1 MRFSVGPLLGAL
13 LLGAMVSAPVQAG
26 AEEDRPLFREALA
39 ALQSGQRE
47 LALARL
53 DALRDYPL
61 KDYLRYLDL
70 RARLEFAPSQ
80 EVAVFLR
87 EVPDSFMAED
97 LRKRV
102 LRLLAETGDWG
113 SYLAFDDPTLEGF
126 EFRCQRM
133 VARAVVQGERP
144 APAEGL
150 ALWEEGK
157 PLPESCQRIEDW
169 LTEAGLLTPE
179 RLWRRIG
186 QAMEEGRTSEARR
199 LATRMGAQDRIAAWA
214 EARKSPERFLERH
227 KGVRGDVMQHL
238 MLVDAIKRMARKDA
252 AEARTLWLGLVARE
266 AMAPALRHEAEA
278 GIATAAARQHR
289 PEASDWFEGVPA
301 RALDREGRAWKVRA
315 ALRTQR
321 WERVLAAIAAM
332 PAEEQSEE
340 EWRYWRARAL
350 EALGQAEAAQ
360 QIWRDVARGVSYY
373 GLLAADRAGVRYELS
388 YVDLP
393 PEEQVQQVATRPAI
407 RRARE
412 FHAVGLV
419 SEARKE
425 WQAALRA
432 LDPAAMRAAAH
443 LAARWGWMDR
453 AAITMG
459 KARNAGLEDLE
470 VRFPLPWRDDVE
482 RFARQAAIDSGW
494 MFGVMRRESAFMPDI
509 GSSAGAQGLMQLM
522 PETAKYVA
530 RKFDLPPPAPSDLH
544 DPTANMRLG
553 SAYLRYVLDKF
564 ADNQVL
570 ATAAYNAG
578 PGRVKQWLPKA
589 EPLPADIW
597 VDTVPFTET
606 REYCRA
612 VLHYATVF
620 EWRLYGEA
628 RPLSA
633 RMPMISG
640 GSAGG

>member
-1 MRFSVGPLLGAL
+1 MRLSAGPLLVAL
-13 LLGAMVSAPVQAG
+13 LLGSAMPTPTWAG
-26 AEEDRPLFREALA
+26 VEDDRLAFREALA
-39 ALQSGQRE
+39 AFQAGQRDT
-47 LALARL
+47 ALARL
-53 DALRDYPL
+53 DALQGYPL

-70 RARLEFAPSQ
+70 RARLESAPSQ

-87 EVPDSFMAED
+87 DVPDSFMAED
-97 LRKRV
+97 LRKRM
-102 LRLLAETGDWG
+102 LRLFADTGDWA
-113 SYLAFDDPTLEGF
+113 SYLAFDDAALEGF

-133 VARAVVQGERP
+133 VARAVVQGGRP
-144 APAEGL
+144 QPGEML

-169 LTEAGLLTPE
+169 LLDAGLLTSE
-179 RLWRRIG
+179 RLWKRIE
-186 QAMEEGRTSEARR
+186 QAMEDGRTSEARR
-199 LATRMGAQDRIAAWA
+199 LAARVGAEGRIPVWV
-214 EARKSPERFLERH
+214 EARKSPERFLERQ
-227 KGVRGDVMQHL
+227 KGVRGDAVLHL
-238 MLVDAIKRMARKDA
+238 MLVDAIKRVARKDA
-252 AEARTLWLGLVARE
+252 GEARTLWLGLAARG
-266 AMAPALRHEAEA
+266 AMSAAARHEAEG
-278 GIATAAARQHR
+278 GIAMAAARQHR

-301 RALDREGRAWKVRA
+301 HALDKEGRAWKVRA

-321 WERVLAAIAAM
+321 WERVLAAIEAM
-332 PAEEQSEE
+332 PAEEQVEE

-350 EALGQAEAAQ
+350 EALGQGEAAR
-360 QIWRDVARGVSYY
+360 QIWRDIARGVSYY
-373 GLLAADRAGVRYELS
+373 GLLAADRAGIRYELA

-393 PEEQVQQVATRPAI
+393 PDALVQQVATRPAV

-412 FHAVGLV
+412 FHAMGLV

-425 WQAALRA
+425 WQVALRE
-432 LDPAAMRAAAH
+432 LDPPSLRAAAH

-459 KARNAGLEDLE
+459 KARQAGLEDLE

-482 RFARQAAIDSGW
+482 RFARESAIDSGW

-530 RKFDLPPPAPSDLH
+530 KKYDLPAPGSSDLH
-544 DPTANMRLG
+544 DPNANMRLG

-564 ADNQVL
+564 DENQVL

-589 EPLPADIW
+589 ETLPADIW

-633 RMPMISG
+633 RMPNISG
-640 GSAGG
+640 G

>member
-1 MRFSVGPLLGAL
+1 MAAVVLLG
-13 LLGAMVSAPVQAG
+13 GAILSPVRAGLDDDRSA
-26 AEEDRPLFREALA
+26 FREALA
-39 ALQSGQRE
+39 ALQAGQRE
-47 LALARL
+47 AALARL
-53 DALRDYPL
+53 DDLRDYPL

-70 RARLEFAPSQ
+70 RARLEAAPAG
-80 EVAVFLR
+80 EVAAFLR
-87 EVPDSFMAED
+87 DVPDSFMSED
-97 LRKRV
+97 LRKRM
-102 LRLLAETGDWG
+102 LRLFADTGDWA
-113 SYLAFDDPTLEGF
+113 SYLAFDDAALEGF
-126 EFRCQRM
+126 EFRCQRV
-133 VARAVVQGERP
+133 VAQGALQGWRSQ
-144 APAEGL
+144 L
-150 ALWEEGK
+150 TQMQALWNEGK
-157 PLPESCQRIEDW
+157 AMPEACQRIEDW
-169 LTEAGLLTPE
+169 LVEAGYLTSE
-179 RLWRRIG
+179 RIWKRIE
-186 QAMEEGRTSEARR
+186 QAMEDGRTGEARR
-199 LATRMGAQDRIAAWA
+199 LATRVGAQDRIPVWV
-214 EARKSPERFLERH
+214 EARKQPERFLERH
-227 KGVRGDVMQHL
+227 KGARGDAVLHL
-238 MLVDAIKRMARKDA
+238 MLVDAIKRVARKDA
-252 AEARTLWLGLVARE
+252 GEARTLWLGLAARE
-266 AMAPALRHEAEA
+266 AMSAEVRHEAEG
-278 GIATAAARQHR
+278 GIAMAAARQHR
-289 PEASDWFEGVPA
+289 PEASDWFEGVPSS
-301 RALDREGRAWKVRA
+301 ALDKEGRAWKVRA

-321 WERVLAAIAAM
+321 WDRVLAALEAM
-332 PAEEQSEE
+332 PAEEQAEE
-340 EWRYWRARAL
+340 EWRYWRARAM
-350 EALGQAEAAQ
+350 EALGQDDVAR
-360 QIWRDVARGVSYY
+360 QIWRDIARGVSYY
-373 GLLAADRAGVRYELS
+373 GLLAADRAGVRYGLA

-393 PEEQVQQVATRPAI
+393 PDEMVEQVAARPAI

-412 FHAVGLV
+412 FHAMGLV

-425 WQAALRA
+425 WQVALRD
-432 LDPAAMRAAAH
+432 LDPSSLRAAAH

-530 RKFDLPPPAPSDLH
+530 KKFNLPTPGSSDLH
-544 DPTANMRLG
+544 DPASNMRLG

-564 ADNQVL
+564 DENQVL

-589 EPLPADIW
+589 ETLPADIW

-633 RMPMISG
+633 RMPNISG
-640 GSAGG
+640 D

>member
-1 MRFSVGPLLGAL
+1 MRLSAGPLVVAL
-13 LLGAMVSAPVQAG
+13 LLGGAIPSPAWAG
-26 AEEDRPLFREALA
+26 VEDDRLVFREALA
-39 ALQSGQRE
+39 ALQAGQRDT
-47 LALARL
+47 ALARL

-70 RARLEFAPSQ
+70 RTRLETAPSQ
-80 EVAVFLR
+80 EVAAFLR
-87 EVPDSFMAED
+87 DVPDSFMAED
-97 LRKRV
+97 LRKRM
-102 LRLLAETGDWG
+102 LRLFADTGDWA
-113 SYLAFDDPTLEGF
+113 SYLAFDDAALEGF

-133 VARAVVQGERP
+133 VARAVVQGGRP
-144 APAEGL
+144 QPGEVL

-169 LTEAGLLTPE
+169 LLDAGLLTSE
-179 RLWRRIG
+179 RLWKRIE
-186 QAMEEGRTSEARR
+186 QAMEDGRTSEARR
-199 LATRMGAQDRIAAWA
+199 LAARVGAEGRIPVWV
-214 EARKSPERFLERH
+214 EARKSPERFLERQ
-227 KGVRGDVMQHL
+227 KGARGDAVLHL
-238 MLVDAIKRMARKDA
+238 MLVDAIKRVARKGA
-252 AEARTLWLGLVARE
+252 GEARTLWLGLAARG
-266 AMAPALRHEAEA
+266 AMSAAARHEAEG
-278 GIATAAARQHR
+278 GIAMAAARQHR
-289 PEASDWFEGVPA
+289 PEASDWFEGVPS
-301 RALDREGRAWKVRA
+301 RALDKEGRAWKVRA

-321 WERVLAAIAAM
+321 WERVLAAIEAM
-332 PAEEQSEE
+332 PAEEQAEE
-340 EWRYWRARAL
+340 EWRYWRARAM
-350 EALGQAEAAQ
+350 EALGQGEAAR

-373 GLLAADRAGVRYELS
+373 GLLAADRAGIRYELA

-393 PEEQVQQVATRPAI
+393 PDELVQQVAARPAV

-412 FHAVGLV
+412 FHVMGLA

-425 WQAALRA
+425 WQVALRD
-432 LDPAAMRAAAH
+432 LDPSSLRAAAH

-459 KARNAGLEDLE
+459 KARHAGLEDLE

-482 RFARQAAIDSGW
+482 RFARETAIDSGW

-530 RKFDLPPPAPSDLH
+530 KKFDLPAPGSGDLH

-564 ADNQVL
+564 DENQVL

-633 RMPMISG
+633 RMPLISG
-640 GSAGG
+640 G